1 LTTVDRHPAP
11 STGPETQVPS
21 TDQLVRW
28 RWRAL
33 GQQLPTAGFPAGSY
47 APALVYLWATMLIVV
62 ATVLGFAGYDRDDVP
77 VAVRESQQD
86 LMLKVAHSLAL
97 TVTAADD
104 TFDQTA
110 AALRSGAPA
119 TPATIAGL
127 TGENATSWAGVAIVT
142 PSTRKA
148 VAASGE
154 ALPLNLIPGG
164 KLPERNTAV
173 MTVDGPAVIRIS
185 AVGPDRMLIGSQ
197 PLRLRNL
204 RLNPD
209 AQHGVYVLTPD
220 GKDYLTQGVDAVPA
234 SLRGELFRGLPG
246 RRSSHSETIR
256 VTEWTHRALVVS
268 AAPVADTGFV
278 VASVVVADIAS
289 GTSLTHALLL
299 ALDVALT
306 AAIAYALMRGAL
318 INPLQQ
324 LLHQAKLD
332 ACGAYT
338 KARRSLRIRET
349 YQVAQALA
357 VAAETRIQGR
367 RWRPTTMQGLAVAAA
382 VALLGPA
389 FTVAVAVVQPGAT
402 VPVQLNRDEESRA
415 EAIGNT
421 LDNALD
427 SGLRTVENLARSHAT
442 TATAVATA
450 LTTALAA
457 NHRLRG
463 TYLIEPD
470 GTVAASAG
478 RASLRSRQPVP
489 GQSGV
494 VLDPAVA
501 RLPVVYAYQAR
512 ADGTAFVAEYDIDY
526 LVGLMR
532 SADGRAVVVD
542 PDLRTILD
550 SEGYRAFQ
558 PLRDP
563 TIRGAAVAA
572 LAGETISR
580 STDVHGRP
588 ALVAGTALTTAG
600 VAQLEWVVVL
610 DRDAESLRLPSML
623 ERRWAL
629 LMAAAVIAVL
639 VVTLVWQY
647 FIFVRPL
654 RSLASVSD
662 RIVGGD
668 FDEPVTP
675 RRHDD
680 VGAIAMC
687 LEICRQVR
695 HTGSARFGGAVRLRG
710 TAANFTAVLPRPR
723 IPSQRER

>member
-1 LTTVDRHPAP
+1 LTTIDRHLAP
-11 STGPETQVPS
+11 STGPQTQVPS
-21 TDQLVRW
+21 TDQLVKW

-47 APALVYLWATMLIVV
+47 APALVYLWSTTLIVV
-62 ATVLGFAGYDRDDVP
+62 ATVLGFAVYDRDDVP

-97 TVTAADD
+97 TMTAADD
-104 TFDQTA
+104 SFDQTA
-110 AALRSGAPA
+110 AALRAGAPA

-127 TGENATSWAGVAIVT
+127 TGENASSWAGVAILT

-154 ALPLNLIPGG
+154 ALPLNLIPDG

-173 MTVDGPAVIRIS
+173 MTADGPAVIRVSTI
-185 AVGPDRMLIGSQ
+185 GPDRMLIGSQ

-234 SLRGELFRGLPG
+234 SFRGELFRGLPR

-256 VTEWTHRALVVS
+256 VAEWTDRALVVS

-289 GTSLTHALLL
+289 GTSLTHGLLL
-299 ALDVALT
+299 ALAVALT
-306 AAIAYALMRGAL
+306 AGIAYALMRGAL
-318 INPLQQ
+318 INPLHQ

-357 VAAETRIQGR
+357 VSAETRIQGI
-367 RWRPTTMQGLAVAAA
+367 RWRPSTMQGLAVAAV

-389 FTVAVAVVQPGAT
+389 FGVAVALVQPGAT

-427 SGLRTVENLARSHAT
+427 SGLQTVGDLAGSHPTT
-442 TATAVATA
+442 TAVGKA
-450 LTTALAA
+450 LTTALTA

-470 GTVAASAG
+470 GTVVASAG
-478 RASLRSRQPVP
+478 RPSLRSRQPVP

-512 ADGTAFVAEYDIDY
+512 ADGRAFVAEYDIDY

-542 PDLRTILD
+542 PGLRTILD

-563 TIRGAAVAA
+563 TIRAAAVAA

-588 ALVAGTALTTAG
+588 ALVAGTALTTPG

-610 DRDAESLRLPSML
+610 DRDAESLQLPSML

-723 IPSQRER
+723 IPSQHER